1 MLRQVTEDHLDDI
14 AIGAAILGTGGGGN
28 PYVGKLLAR
37 ESIREHGP
45 VEVVPLGEVPDDAFV
60 ISSAMMGAPTVMV
73 EKLPAGHELEAAFRA
88 VESFLGRRATH
99 VLPLEM
105 GGLNS
110 VTPLCLAARVGLPVL
125 DADCMGRAFPE
136 LQMVLP
142 TLYGIAASP
151 MGIADEKGNACVMQT
166 ISNRWTE
173 TLARSAV
180 VDMGC
185 TAMIACYAVSGAQA
199 REATVPGTL
208 SLNEELG
215 RLVRETQARN
225 GDVVGAVAERLGGRR
240 IFSGKIGDVDR
251 KTVAGFARVESRI
264 DGLDGEAGVSL
275 TLYTQNEHLAATS
288 SEGGVLAT
296 TPDLIIVLDLET
308 GDPIT
313 TEELRYGCRV
323 AVVAAPCDPRWRTPE
338 GLEIVGPSYFGYDFD
353 FVPVEATAAR
363 T

>member
-1 MLRQVTEDHLDDI
+1 VLRQVTEAHLDDI

-37 ESIREHGP
+37 EAIREFGT
-45 VEVVPLGEVPDDAFV
+45 VDVVPLDEVPDDAFV
-60 ISSAMMGAPTVMV
+60 ISVAMMGAPTVMV
-73 EKLPAGHELEAAFRA
+73 EKLPAGHELERAFRA
-88 VESFLGRRATH
+88 VESYLGRTATH
-99 VLPLEM
+99 ILPLEM

-110 VTPLCLAARVGLPVL
+110 VTPLCLAARIGLPVL

-142 TLYGIAASP
+142 TLY
-151 MGIADEKGNACVMQT
+151 
-166 ISNRWTE
+166 NRWTE

-185 TAMIACYAVSGAQA
+185 TAMIACYSVSGAQA
-199 REATVPGTL
+199 RMATVPGTL

-225 GDVVGAVAERLGGRR
+225 GDAIGAVAERLGGRR
-240 IFSGKIGDVDR
+240 IFSGKIADVDR
-251 KTVAGFARVESRI
+251 KTTAGFARVESRI
-264 DGLDGEAGVSL
+264 DGLDGDAGVSL
-275 TLYTQNEHLAATS
+275 TLFTQNEHLAATS

-323 AVVAAPCDPRWRTPE
+323 AVVAAPCDPRWRSEE
-338 GLEIVGPSYFGYDFD
+338 GLAIVGPAYFGYDFD
-353 FVPVEATAAR
+353 YVPVEATAVR